1 MKFSCGVNLM
11 RLPLTVHTAYQ
22 DLLEA
27 HRARTMAR
35 IQGSP
40 FTKEIA
46 GKTYWYTRQR
56 IGKEKVERYV
66 GPDNDEIRRRIDGMR
81 SELEDERSFE
91 RRCARLVA
99 QLRAAGLATL
109 DRQTG
114 SILNA
119 MARVGVFRLG
129 GTLVGTHAFRLYG
142 AELGASLS
150 GIFAVTEDV
159 DIAAFE
165 NLKLAIHEQAD
176 PSLAETF
183 KALQL
188 EPAPNLDEKGRPT
201 RWRLKGG
208 GVVVDFLAPRMQSR
222 RQIVKLEPLNV
233 YAQTL
238 PFLNYLIADPIPAVV
253 LYRSGV
259 LVQIP
264 RPERY
269 AIHKLIVAQRRTGP
283 GLGKAPKDLTQAEA
297 LISILVEDR
306 PGEIAEAYE
315 TAMESGK
322 KWREAIAASLKQR
335 PAIKTLLDRIG

>member
-1 MKFSCGVNLM
+1 
-11 RLPLTVHTAYQ
+11 
-22 DLLEA
+22 
-27 HRARTMAR
+27 
-35 IQGSP
+35 
-40 FTKEIA
+40 
-46 GKTYWYTRQR
+46 
-56 IGKEKVERYV
+56 
-66 GPDNDEIRRRIDGMR
+66 
-81 SELEDERSFE
+81 
-91 RRCARLVA
+91 
-99 QLRAAGLATL
+99 GLATL

-222 RQIVKLEPLNV
+222 RQIVKLEPLN
-233 YAQTL
+233 
-238 PFLNYLIADPIPAVV
+238 
-253 LYRSGV
+253 
-259 LVQIP
+259 
-264 RPERY
+264 
-269 AIHKLIVAQRRTGP
+269 
-283 GLGKAPKDLTQAEA
+283 
-297 LISILVEDR
+297 
-306 PGEIAEAYE
+306 
-315 TAMESGK
+315 
-322 KWREAIAASLKQR
+322 
-335 PAIKTLLDRIG
+335 

>member
-1 MKFSCGVNLM
+1 
-11 RLPLTVHTAYQ
+11 
-22 DLLEA
+22 
-27 HRARTMAR
+27 
-35 IQGSP
+35 
-40 FTKEIA
+40 IA

-119 MARVGVFRLG
+119 MPRVGVFRLG

-165 NLKLAIHEQAD
+165 NLKLAI
-176 PSLAETF
+176 
-183 KALQL
+183 
-188 EPAPNLDEKGRPT
+188 
-201 RWRLKGG
+201 
-208 GVVVDFLAPRMQSR
+208 
-222 RQIVKLEPLNV
+222 
-233 YAQTL
+233 
-238 PFLNYLIADPIPAVV
+238 
-253 LYRSGV
+253 
-259 LVQIP
+259 
-264 RPERY
+264 
-269 AIHKLIVAQRRTGP
+269 
-283 GLGKAPKDLTQAEA
+283 
-297 LISILVEDR
+297 
-306 PGEIAEAYE
+306 
-315 TAMESGK
+315 
-322 KWREAIAASLKQR
+322 
-335 PAIKTLLDRIG
+335 